1 MGGELNTEVRDDA
14 AGCRALAD
22 WLREA
27 ASGIEQ
33 VADVL
38 YRQRGES
45 ESFWQG
51 VAGDA
56 CRIELTWQA
65 EDGDK
70 LEQLARDCERDL
82 DGFAARI
89 DAVRGRVDDARRTAR
104 ESGLIVT
111 PTAILP
117 PAPPNPAPA
126 PSAGQGAQPAV
137 DPAHEAQTRA
147 FAAVSA
153 MVADARRQ
161 QEEAHHDLDKAMQDP
176 LATIKSLKTYTV
188 YVVSNA
194 LNYLK
199 TRQTMANDLFKDAR
213 QITEHGRRMQ
223 EIANDPTTPASSR
236 ASAEEVADKARKGAD
251 DTRHLT
257 QKTQPNHL
265 PDWARRGIEA
275 NPGNHVPDGKGWIKL
290 GRRFARGIPYLG
302 AGVAVVSG
310 GVDVGLGK
318 NPGVTAAETGANLAG
333 GAAGGMAGAEVGT
346 AIGTIFPGTGNVI
359 GGVVGGIAGGVIGS
373 MSGMKGVDQ
382 AMGEDE

>member
-1 MGGELNTEVRDDA
+1 MAGELNTEVRDDA
-14 AGCRALAD
+14 AGCRALAE
-22 WLREA
+22 WLRDA
-27 ASGIEQ
+27 ASGVEQ
-33 VADVL
+33 VADAL

-51 VAGDA
+51 TAGDS
-56 CRIELTWQA
+56 CRTELTWHA

-70 LEQLARDCERDL
+70 LEQLTHDAERGL
-82 DGFAARI
+82 NEFAARI
-89 DAVRGRVDDARRTAR
+89 DAVRGRMDDARRTAR
-104 ESGLIVT
+104 EGGLIVT

-117 PAPPNPAPA
+117 PAPPNQAPA
-126 PSAGQGAQPAV
+126 PSAGPGTQPAV
-137 DPAHEAQTRA
+137 DPAHEAQTHA

-153 MVADARRQ
+153 MVADARQQ

-176 LATIKSLKTYTV
+176 LATLKSLKTYTV

-199 TRQTMANDLFKDAR
+199 TRQTMANDLFKDADR
-213 QITEHGRRMQ
+213 IADHGQRMQ
-223 EIANDPTTPASSR
+223 DIANDSTGPASTR
-236 ASAEEVADKARKGAD
+236 EAAERTAEKARKGAD
-251 DTRHLT
+251 ETGNLAK
-257 QKTQPNHL
+257 KTQPNHL

-275 NPGNHVPDGKGWIKL
+275 NPGNHIPEGKGWIKL
-290 GRRFARGIPYLG
+290 GRGFARGIPYLG

-318 NPGVTAAETGANLAG
+318 DPGVATAETGANLAG

-346 AIGTIFPGTGNVI
+346 AIGTIFPGPGNVI

-373 MSGMKGVDQ
+373 MSAMEGVDQ
-382 AMGEDE
+382 AMGEGE